1 MPDDILGASVT
12 SMSMRPAV
20 AVPLSTCDAIGTAKS
35 RRGLGSKS
43 LPSITSV
50 VTAPVCNPRSV
61 MLVICGAAAGAIGG
75 TSPSKVSAAAT
86 TDRCHEELHREV
98 LFMKAILAWLGM
110 LRRLL
115 STFIRQKG
123 GVTQPT

>member
-1 MPDDILGASVT
+1 MPDDILGASLT
-12 SMSMRPAV
+12 SMSMRLAV
-20 AVPLSTCDAIGTAKS
+20 AVPLSTCDAIGTARS
-35 RRGLGSKS
+35 RRGSGSKS

-75 TSPSKVSAAAT
+75 ASPSKVSAAAT
-86 TDRCHEELHREV
+86 TDRCQELHREV